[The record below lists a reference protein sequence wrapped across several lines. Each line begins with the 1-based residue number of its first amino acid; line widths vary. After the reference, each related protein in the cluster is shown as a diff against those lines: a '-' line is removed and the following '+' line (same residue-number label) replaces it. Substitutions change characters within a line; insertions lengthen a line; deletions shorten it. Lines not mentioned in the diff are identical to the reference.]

1 MDSKSSKEQASIP
14 PEAWRPAAK
23 FAKSLVGPVER
34 FMHVEA
40 SSGIVL
46 LVAAVVALVWA
57 NSPWGESYTHL
68 WETPFTVGVGSWVVE
83 ESLHFWIN
91 DLLMAI
97 FFLVVGL
104 EIKREIVEGALSDI
118 KRAALPIAAAVG
130 GMVVPAAIFLALN
143 ATGPA
148 SRGWGVPMAT
158 DIAFA
163 VGVLTLLG
171 KRVPAALRV
180 LLLALAII
188 DDIGAILVIAIFYS
202 SGLQLAGLGVIGI
215 GLLML
220 LALLGMGIRPGFSYV
235 IPSLIIWGGMIQLG
249 VHPTIAGVL
258 VGLLAPV
265 KPWFGKQGFLNV
277 AHQALEDFRQSMLDP
292 KQGDREL
299 MEPLNR
305 IQEAGR
311 EAVAPAQR
319 LQTALHPWVAFG
331 IMPLFALANAGVRLG
346 EIEFGDPAGVA
357 VLLGVGFG
365 LALGKPLGIL
375 GFSWLSVKLGLS
387 ALPPGVNWRGV
398 FVIGAAGG
406 IGFTMA
412 IFIAELAFPGTGL
425 LGIGKL
431 AVLLGTGT
439 AVAIALLAGVF
450 LLRRE
455 QAKKVEHITASELE
469 STPEYWTVGGFH

>member
-1 MDSKSSKEQASIP
+1 MDSNSPKDHVSIP

-23 FAKSLVGPVER
+23 LAKSLVGPVER

-46 LVAAVVALVWA
+46 LITAVVALVWA
-57 NSPWGESYTHL
+57 NSPWGESYVHL
-68 WETPFTVGVGSWVVE
+68 WETPFTVGIGSWVIE

-91 DLLMAI
+91 DFLMAI

-104 EIKREIVEGALSDI
+104 EIKREIVEGALSDV
-118 KRAALPIAAAVG
+118 KRAALPIAAAFG
-130 GMVVPAAIFLALN
+130 GMIIPAVIFAGLN
-143 ATGPA
+143 ASGPG

-171 KRVPAALRV
+171 TRVPAALRV

-202 SGLQLAGLGVIGI
+202 SGLELAGLGIIAIGMLI
-215 GLLML
+215 LLL
-220 LALLGMGIRPGFSYV
+220 LLGMGIRPGFTYV
-235 IPSLIIWGGMIQLG
+235 IPSLVIWAGMLQLG

-265 KPWFGKQGFLNV
+265 KRWFGSEGFLRV
-277 AHQALEDFRQSMLDP
+277 AQEALKDFRRSMLDP
-292 KQGDREL
+292 NQGDHEL
-299 MEPLNR
+299 MEPLSR
-305 IQEAGR
+305 LQAAGR
-311 EAVAPAQR
+311 EAVSPAHR
-319 LQTALHPWVAFG
+319 LQTALHPWVAFV
-331 IMPLFALANAGVRLG
+331 IMPLFALANAGVVLG

-357 VLLGVGFG
+357 VMLGVGLG
-365 LALGKPLGIL
+365 LAIGKPLGIFS
-375 GFSWLSVKLGLS
+375 FSWLSVKLGLC

-398 FVIGAAGG
+398 FVIGVAGG

-425 LGIGKL
+425 LGIAKL
-431 AVLLGTGT
+431 AVLLGTGA
-439 AVAIALLAGVF
+439 AVAVALLAGRFF
-450 LLRRE
+450 LGQE
-455 QAKKVEHITASELE
+455 QAKRVEHITASELE

>member
-1 MDSKSSKEQASIP
+1 MDSNKDHGSIP

-23 FAKSLVGPVER
+23 LAKSLAGPVER

-57 NSPWGESYTHL
+57 NSPWGDSYTHL
-68 WETPFTVGVGSWVVE
+68 WETPFTVGFGSLVVE

-118 KRAALPIAAAVG
+118 KQAALPIAAAIG
-130 GMVVPAAIFLALN
+130 GMIVPAVIFAALN
-143 ATGPA
+143 ASGPG

-202 SGLQLAGLGVIGI
+202 SGIQLGGLIVIGI
-215 GLLML
+215 GLLIL
-220 LALLGMGIRPGFSYV
+220 LLLLGMGIRPGFSYV
-235 IPSLIIWGGMIQLG
+235 IPSLVIWAGMLQLG
-249 VHPTIAGVL
+249 VHPTIAGVM

-265 KPWFGKQGFLNV
+265 KRWFGSEGFLRV
-277 AHQALEDFRQSMLDP
+277 AHEALEDFRQSMLDP
-292 KQGDREL
+292 NQGDHEL
-299 MEPLNR
+299 MEPLSR
-305 IQEAGR
+305 LQTAGR
-311 EAVAPAQR
+311 EALSPAYR
-319 LQTALHPWVAFG
+319 LQTALHPWVAFA

-346 EIEFGDPAGVA
+346 EIEFGDPAGLA
-357 VLLGVGFG
+357 VLLGVGLG
-365 LALGKPLGIL
+365 LALGKPLGIF
-375 GFSWLSVKLGLS
+375 GFSWLSVKLGLC
-387 ALPPGVNWRGV
+387 ALPPGVNWRGI

-425 LGIGKL
+425 LGMGKL

-439 AVAIALLAGVF
+439 AVLVALLAGGFF
-450 LLRRE
+450 LGRE
-455 QAKKVEHITASELE
+455 QAKQVEHITASELE